1 MTRGVAV
8 WVAVSALFSF
18 FVGCTAFVQGVSDG
32 QWGAAI
38 VALCLT
44 PVLFWVLATVGA
56 GVLNVLGVSG
66 QVLQSQVTESAE
78 IQGRK
83 KR

>member
-1 MTRGVAV
+1 MTKGVAV
-8 WVAVSALFSF
+8 WVAVGALFSSY
-18 FVGCTAFVQGVSDG
+18 VGCTAFVQGASDG

-56 GVLNVLGVSG
+56 AVLNVLGVSVE
-66 QVLQSQVTESAE
+66 VLQSQVTESEE
-78 IQGRK
+78 IQGSE